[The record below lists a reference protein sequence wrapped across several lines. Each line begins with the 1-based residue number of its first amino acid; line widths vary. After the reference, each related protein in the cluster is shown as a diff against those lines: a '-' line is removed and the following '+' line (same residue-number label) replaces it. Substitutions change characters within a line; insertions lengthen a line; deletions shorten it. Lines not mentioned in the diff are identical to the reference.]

1 MARIPMGNFGN
12 AMPQVGRIQMPQNQ
26 SGQMIAGALQNI
38 SQTAQQLH
46 EKEKLEQEK
55 LKIEQDK
62 KDKAEFALQSSK
74 IGSDISLIDE
84 DLLVKMQDGQL
95 TYDEA
100 VKQRQNNIE
109 TIKGQY
115 KDVIPKNYTQAFD
128 NYFEQHSYQS
138 ASKYLPVAQKAKQQQ
153 GIVEL
158 KSMIENYL
166 KNPNAT
172 EQEVQVGLQTY
183 AQSKGLSQAYVDDTF
198 SEYKNKRSGNDVNA
212 FYLANKTD
220 NTKLAELTTP
230 EAVLKQH
237 PNLTQEQ
244 AVYWSGRIASQMD
257 QNQKAYDRQQ
267 KEVESEAKA
276 AVKEMRSDIETGLI
290 PSESVIKERLA
301 LVKGTTHEKEF
312 VQYSGALVEV
322 QKFMRLG
329 PDQREAYLSKKRSE
343 AQNTAL
349 DNPQD
354 VSWNLKLLSNT
365 HNNMLNYEKNN
376 SSLAYSIKTGQ
387 ELTPVPTT
395 SIIMGDP
402 KAVAALSKNIK
413 TIHASNV
420 IDGVNGSLNPF
431 STQQQ
436 KELKDYWGKAKPGDK
451 LTLLTNLFTASAG
464 NANAARDIIKSVAGD
479 SGAYR
484 LSASLGRRGLNDI
497 AGQIVTGQDLLDKN
511 LVKVD
516 ENALRTH
523 TATYLA
529 GVTTPGKPDFE
540 IYLESV
546 KANYAYLL
554 QKSGLVADAK
564 GSILNKTIDED
575 LFKKAIINVTG
586 GKFTTGGFFGSKS
599 VVLRPHTVGEKSF
612 REQLEN
618 FNSRNAR
625 TYGGSDKEFFL
636 DLPLEQDPA
645 NPYKYYFKNGTR
657 YVMDANDKKRK
668 TRLTFIVR

>member
-12 AMPQVGRIQMPQNQ
+12 AMPQVGRTRMPTQTN
-26 SGQMIAGALQNI
+26 IAGSLNNI
-38 SQTAQQLH
+38 AQVAGQFAADQH
-46 EKEKLEQEK
+46 RKEQLEQD
-55 LKIEQDK
+55 Q
-62 KDKAEFALQSSK
+62 KDKADFVLQSSK
-74 IGSDISLIDE
+74 VGADISVVDDE
-84 DLLVKMQDGQL
+84 LLVKMQSGEIDYQ
-95 TYDEA
+95 TA
-100 VKQRQNNIE
+100 VTERQKSLE

-115 KDVIPKNYTQAFD
+115 KDVVPNKYEHNFN

-138 ASKYLPVAQKAKQQQ
+138 ASKYLPVAQKAEQQQ
-153 GIVEL
+153 SIVQL
-158 KSMIENYL
+158 KSMTENYL
-166 KNPNAT
+166 KSPDASD
-172 EQEVQVGLQTY
+172 QEVQVGLQTY

-244 AVYWSGRIASQMD
+244 AVYWSGRAASQMD

-267 KEVESEAKA
+267 KEVESEAKD

-312 VQYSGALVEV
+312 IQYSGALVEV

-354 VSWNLKLLSNT
+354 VSWNLNLLSKT
-365 HNNMLNYEKNN
+365 HENMLGYEKNN
-376 SSLAYSIKTGQ
+376 STLAYSIKTGQ
-387 ELTPVPTT
+387 ELTPIPTT
-395 SIIMGDP
+395 SIIAGDP
-402 KAVAALSKNIK
+402 NAISALTKNIK
-413 TIHASNV
+413 AVQANNT

-431 STQQQ
+431 TTQQQ
-436 KELKDYWGKAKPGDK
+436 VELKQFWNKAQPGDK
-451 LTLLTNLFTASAG
+451 LTLLTNLFAASGG
-464 NANAARDIIKSVAGD
+464 NANASRDMIKSIAGE

-484 LSASLGRRGLNDI
+484 LSASLGRRGLTDI
-497 AGQIVTGQDLLDKN
+497 AGQIVTGQDLLDKD

-516 ENALRTH
+516 EKGLRAK
-523 TATYLA
+523 ATNYLI
-529 GVTTPGKPDFE
+529 GVTSPGKPDFE

-546 KANYAYLL
+546 KANYAYLI
-554 QKSGLVADAK
+554 QKAGKASDSQGNQV
-564 GSILNKTIDED
+564 NKSIDED
-575 LFKKAIINVTG
+575 LFHKAILNVTG
-586 GKFTTGGFFGSKS
+586 GKYSTGGFWGAKS
-599 VVLRPHTVGEKSF
+599 VVLRPHTVSEKSF
-612 REQLEN
+612 DDQLKT
-618 FNSRNAR
+618 FNSRHYKA
-625 TYGGSDKEFFL
+625 YGGTERDFFL
-636 DLPLEQDPA
+636 DLPLEQDSE
-645 NPYKYYFKNGTR
+645 NPYKYYFKNGTK
-657 YVMDANDKKRK
+657 YIMDVNDKKRK
-668 TRLTFIVR
+668 TRLSFTVR

>member
-1 MARIPMGNFGN
+1 MAKIPMGNFGN

-26 SGQMIAGALQNI
+26 SGQMIAGAMQNI

-46 EKEKLEQEK
+46 EKEKLAQEK

-115 KDVIPKNYTQAFD
+115 KDVIPKTYTQAFD

-158 KSMIENYL
+158 KSMTENYL

-230 EAVLKQH
+230 EAILKQY

-244 AVYWSGRIASQMD
+244 AVYWSGRAASQMD

-267 KEVESEAKA
+267 KEVESEAKD

-413 TIHASNV
+413 TIHANNV

-436 KELKDYWGKAKPGDK
+436 K
-451 LTLLTNLFTASAG
+451 
-464 NANAARDIIKSVAGD
+464 
-479 SGAYR
+479 
-484 LSASLGRRGLNDI
+484 
-497 AGQIVTGQDLLDKN
+497 
-511 LVKVD
+511 
-516 ENALRTH
+516 
-523 TATYLA
+523 
-529 GVTTPGKPDFE
+529 
-540 IYLESV
+540 
-546 KANYAYLL
+546 
-554 QKSGLVADAK
+554 
-564 GSILNKTIDED
+564 
-575 LFKKAIINVTG
+575 
-586 GKFTTGGFFGSKS
+586 
-599 VVLRPHTVGEKSF
+599 
-612 REQLEN
+612 
-618 FNSRNAR
+618 
-625 TYGGSDKEFFL
+625 
-636 DLPLEQDPA
+636 
-645 NPYKYYFKNGTR
+645 
-657 YVMDANDKKRK
+657 
-668 TRLTFIVR
+668 

>member
-1 MARIPMGNFGN
+1 MGNFGN

-26 SGQMIAGALQNI
+26 SGQMIAGAMQNI
-38 SQTAQQLH
+38 SQTAQQIH
-46 EKEKLEQEK
+46 EKEKV
-55 LKIEQDK
+55 EQDK

-84 DLLVKMQDGQL
+84 ELLVKMQDGQL

-158 KSMIENYL
+158 KSMTENYL

-172 EQEVQVGLQTY
+172 EQEVQMGLQTY
-183 AQSKGLSQAYVDDTF
+183 AQSKGLPQAFVDSTF
-198 SEYKNKRSGNDVNA
+198 DEYKNKRSKNDVNT
-212 FYLANKTD
+212 FYLGNKSD
-220 NTKLAELTTP
+220 NAKLSELSTP
-230 EAVLKQH
+230 EAIIKQY

-244 AVYWSGRIASQMD
+244 AVYWSGRAASQMD
-257 QNQKAYDRQQ
+257 QNKKAYELQQ
-267 KEVESEAKA
+267 KKIETEAKDI
-276 AVKEMRSDIETGLI
+276 VSEMRKDVETGLI
-290 PSESVIKERLA
+290 PSEDTINERLSK
-301 LVKGTTHEKEF
+301 VQGTQYEGEF
-312 VQYSGALVEV
+312 KQYAGSMVEV
-322 QKFMRLG
+322 QKFMRMR
-329 PDQREAYLSKKRSE
+329 PSERETYLTRKRTN
-343 AQNTAL
+343 AQNHSQ

-354 VSWNLKLLSNT
+354 VSWNLKLLENA
-365 HNNMLNYEKNN
+365 HHKMLDSEKNN
-376 SSLAYSIKTGQ
+376 PALAHSIKTGE
-387 ELTPVPTT
+387 ELIPVPTL
-395 SIIMGDP
+395 SLLSGDP
-402 KAVAALSKNIK
+402 EAISVLSKNIK
-413 TIHASNV
+413 TIHANNV
-420 IDGVNGSLNPF
+420 LDGVNGSLNPF

-516 ENALRTH
+516 ENALRAN

-575 LFKKAIINVTG
+575 LFNKAILNVTG

-612 REQLEN
+612 REQLES